1 MGIHFLE
8 KFITG
13 ENHLFIWWME
23 MSRLIRSD
31 SSLYSLQMKCF
42 YISSDY
48 RETRERVG
56 NSYLLDI
63 FDND

>member
-1 MGIHFLE
+1 
-8 KFITG
+8 
-13 ENHLFIWWME
+13 